1 MCGAR
6 RDLVALAGD
15 LSEDDALCEA
25 CEETEP
31 MKPDVRSQF
40 DGSEGFNDKTLAEL
54 GLPPLHIVKGADP
67 DGNEVLV
74 EFTGDLEKFFG

>member
-1 MCGAR
+1 
-6 RDLVALAGD
+6 
-15 LSEDDALCEA
+15 
-25 CEETEP
+25 